1 MCCSK
6 QTYHS
11 TKNKIKK
18 AIITKNKREADLL
31 SILKRYLPYLKNYK
45 LRFFSVFIGILMT
58 IAANVGMAQIMQ
70 PMMDKLFIAK
80 QKDMLVIVPLM
91 MLGIFVLKGVGRYIQ
106 SVFTSFIGQQ
116 IVTQF
121 RSLVV
126 AKMLRLDMEYINSVR
141 SGELI
146 SRVMNDIGR
155 IQYFVSLMLPEFI
168 RESLTVIALVGY
180 VVYLNPALAF
190 YSLIVLPVVLLPI
203 AYLAR
208 KLRKISFGA
217 QEKNADLL
225 ARLGE
230 IFNNIELVKTSAS
243 ESFEVKR
250 FAKENW
256 EFFKVT
262 MKSVYF
268 GEMASPIL
276 EIIGAMSIAIVIFL
290 GAKEVYAD
298 KMSVGEFMAFLTAIG
313 LVFQPARG
321 LGIIYAKMQDAL
333 AASQRVFEVLD
344 TPATIL
350 DGSKELEKVEKIE
363 FRDVCLDYGET
374 KALDGVSFVV
384 ERPKKVAFVG
394 ESGGGK
400 SSIVN
405 LLVRLY
411 DATAGEV
418 LYNDVNIKE
427 YRLSSLR
434 KEVSVISQR
443 VYIFQ
448 DTIAYNVAY
457 GMEFDEA
464 RVIEALKAAHAWEFV
479 EKMEE
484 GIYTL
489 LQENGTNL
497 SGGQRQRIAL
507 ARAFYKNS
515 SVLILDEAT
524 SALDNESEAKI
535 LDSIEHFATEKIVI
549 AIAHRL
555 TTVEEYDTIYMMQK
569 GWIVESGTHAE
580 LLERSSY
587 YQELYKK
594 SIKE

>member
-1 MCCSK
+1 M
-6 QTYHS
+6 
-11 TKNKIKK
+11 
-18 AIITKNKREADLL
+18 LPV
-31 SILKRYLPYLKNYK
+31 LKRYLPYLKNYK
-45 LRFFSVFIGILMT
+45 LYFFFVFIGIVMT
-58 IAANVGMAQIMQ
+58 ITANVAMAQIMQ
-70 PMMDKLFIAK
+70 PMMDNLFIAK
-80 QKDMLVIVPLM
+80 QKDMLVIVPLL

-126 AKMLRLDMEYINSVR
+126 AKMLRLDMEYINSAR
-141 SGELI
+141 SGEMI

-168 RESLTVIALVGY
+168 RESLTVVALIGY
-180 VVYLNPALAF
+180 VVYLNAELAF
-190 YSLIVLPVVLLPI
+190 YSLIVLPIVILPI

-243 ESFEVKR
+243 EPFEVKR

-262 MKSVYF
+262 MKSVYV
-268 GEMASPIL
+268 GELASPIL
-276 EIIGAMSIAIVIFL
+276 EIIGALSIAIVIFL
-290 GAKEVYAD
+290 GAKDVYAD

-333 AASQRVFEVLD
+333 AASERVFEVLD
-344 TPATIL
+344 TPSSIH
-350 DGSKELEKVEKIE
+350 DGDNELERVETIAFE
-363 FRDVCLDYGET
+363 DVKLRYGET
-374 KALDGVSFVV
+374 EALKGISFLI
-384 ERPKKVAFVG
+384 ERPKRVAFVG

-411 DATAGEV
+411 DATSGRV
-418 LYNDVNIKE
+418 LYNGEDIKE
-427 YRLSSLR
+427 YKLSSLR

-457 GMEFDEA
+457 GMEFDETK
-464 RVIEALKAAHAWEFV
+464 VIEALKAAHAWEFV

-497 SGGQRQRIAL
+497 SGGQKQRIAL

-535 LDSIEHFATEKIVI
+535 LDSIEHFAKEKIVI

-555 TTVEEYDTIYMMQK
+555 TTIENYDQIFVMQK
-569 GWIVESGTHAE
+569 GKIVESGTHTE
-580 LLERSSY
+580 LLERSNY
-587 YQELYKK
+587 YQKKYKK

>member
-1 MCCSK
+1 MK
-6 QTYHS
+6 TLDVF
-11 TKNKIKK
+11 
-18 AIITKNKREADLL
+18 R
-31 SILKRYLPYLKNYK
+31 RYLPYLKKYK
-45 LRFFSVFIGILMT
+45 LYFFFILIGIFMT
-58 IAANVGMAQIMQ
+58 IAANVAMAQIMQ
-70 PMMDKLFIAK
+70 PMMDKMFIAK
-80 QKDMLVIVPLM
+80 QKNMLVIIPLL
-91 MLGIFVLKGVGRYIQ
+91 MLGIFILKGMGRYIQ
-106 SVFTSFIGQQ
+106 SVFTSYVGQQ

-126 AKMLRLDMEYINSVR
+126 GKMLQLDMEYINSAR

-168 RESLTVIALVGY
+168 RESLTVVALVGY

-276 EIIGAMSIAIVIFL
+276 EIIGAVSIAIVIFL

-333 AASQRVFEVLD
+333 AASQRVFEIVD
-344 TPATIL
+344 TSTTIV
-350 DGSKELEKVEKIE
+350 DGTKELERVDNIE
-363 FRDVCLDYGET
+363 FENVELRYGDT
-374 KALDGVSFVV
+374 IALKDVSFAIQ
-384 ERPKKVAFVG
+384 RPKRVAFVG

-411 DATAGEV
+411 DATKGV
-418 LYNDVNIKE
+418 VRYNGTDIKE
-427 YRLSSLR
+427 YKLSSLR

-457 GMEFDEA
+457 GMEFDEE
-464 RVIEALKAAHAWEFV
+464 RVIEALKEAHAWEFV
-479 EKMEE
+479 SEMEE

-497 SGGQRQRIAL
+497 SGGQKQRIAL

-524 SALDNESEAKI
+524 SALDNESETKI
-535 LDSIEHFATEKIVI
+535 LDSIERFAREKIVI

-555 TTVEEYDTIYMMQK
+555 TTIEEYDIIYVLQK
-569 GWIVESGTHAE
+569 GRIIASGTHQE
-580 LLERSSY
+580 LLKNSSY
-587 YQELYKK
+587 YLELYTK

>member
-1 MCCSK
+1 
-6 QTYHS
+6 
-11 TKNKIKK
+11 
-18 AIITKNKREADLL
+18 
-31 SILKRYLPYLKNYK
+31 
-45 LRFFSVFIGILMT
+45 MT
-58 IAANVGMAQIMQ
+58 IAANVAMAHIMQ
-70 PMMDKLFIAK
+70 PMMDNMFIEK
-80 QKDMLVIVPLM
+80 QKKMLLIVPLL
-91 MLGIFVLKGVGRYIQ
+91 MLGIFFVKGLGRYIQ
-106 SVFTSFIGQQ
+106 SVFTSYIGQQ

-126 AKMLRLDMEYINSVR
+126 AKMLRLDMEYINSAR

-146 SRVMNDIGR
+146 SRVMNDIAR

-168 RESLTVIALVGY
+168 REMLTVVALVGY
-180 VVYLNPALAF
+180 VVYLNASLAF
-190 YSLIVLPVVLLPI
+190 YSLIVLPVVILPI

-208 KLRKISFGA
+208 KLRKISFGS

-256 EFFKVT
+256 EFFKLT
-262 MKSVYF
+262 MKGVYF
-268 GEMASPIL
+268 SELASPTL
-276 EIIGAMSIAIVIFL
+276 EIVGAISIAIVVYL
-290 GAKEVYAD
+290 GAQDVYAD
-298 KMSVGEFMAFLTAIG
+298 KMSVGEFTAFLTAIG

-321 LGIIYAKMQDAL
+321 IAIIYAKMQDAL

-344 TPATIL
+344 TPCTIH
-350 DGSKELEKVEKIE
+350 DGSLELKKVEHVE
-363 FRDVCLDYGET
+363 FKDVSLQYGET
-374 KALDGVSFVV
+374 MALRDISFTIQ
-384 ERPKKVAFVG
+384 RPKKVAFVG

-411 DATAGEV
+411 DVSAGEV
-418 LYNDVNIKE
+418 CYNGIDIKD
-427 YRLSSLR
+427 YKLSSLR
-434 KEVSVISQR
+434 KEISVISQR

-457 GMEFDEA
+457 GMEFDEEKI
-464 RVIEALKAAHAWEFV
+464 VSALKMAHAWEFV
-479 EKMEE
+479 SRMED
-484 GIYTL
+484 GIYTI

-497 SGGQRQRIAL
+497 SGGQKQRIAL
-507 ARAFYKNS
+507 ARAFYKDS
-515 SVLILDEAT
+515 SVLVLDEAT

-535 LDSIEHFATEKIVI
+535 LDSIEHFAKEKIVI

-555 TTVEEYDTIYMMQK
+555 TTIEDFNIIYVLQK
-569 GWIVESGTHAE
+569 GKIIGKGTHVE
-580 LLERSSY
+580 LLENSAY
-587 YQELYKK
+587 YKELYQK
-594 SIKE
+594 SLKE

>member
-1 MCCSK
+1 M
-6 QTYHS
+6 
-11 TKNKIKK
+11 
-18 AIITKNKREADLL
+18 L
-31 SILKRYLPYLKNYK
+31 SILKRYLPYLKDYK
-45 LRFFSVFIGILMT
+45 LHFFFVFIGIVMT
-58 IAANVGMAQIMQ
+58 IVANIAMAHIMK
-70 PMMDKLFIAK
+70 PMMDNLFIAK
-80 QKDMLVIVPLM
+80 QKDMLVVVPLL

-106 SVFTSFIGQQ
+106 SVFTSFIGQR

-126 AKMLRLDMEYINSVR
+126 AKMLRLDMEYIDSTR
-141 SGELI
+141 SGEMI

-168 RESLTVIALVGY
+168 RESLTVVALIGY
-180 VVYLNPALAF
+180 VVYLNASLAF
-190 YSLIVLPVVLLPI
+190 YSLIVLPVVILPI

-208 KLRKISFGA
+208 RLRKISFGA

-225 ARLGE
+225 SRLGE
-230 IFNNIELVKTSAS
+230 IFNNIELVKISAS
-243 ESFEVKR
+243 EAFELKR

-256 EFFKVT
+256 EFFKVM

-268 GEMASPIL
+268 GELASPIL
-276 EIIGAMSIAIVIFL
+276 EVVGAVSIAIVIFL
-290 GAKEVYAD
+290 GAKDVYAER
-298 KMSVGEFMAFLTAIG
+298 MSVGEFMAFLTAIG

-321 LGIIYAKMQDAL
+321 IGIIYAKMQDAL

-344 TPATIL
+344 TPSTIH
-350 DGSKELEKVEKIE
+350 DGEKELGRVETIAFE
-363 FRDVCLDYGET
+363 NVVLRYGET
-374 KALDGVSFVV
+374 KALRGISFLI
-384 ERPKKVAFVG
+384 ERPKRVAFVG

-411 DATAGEV
+411 DATSGRV
-418 LYNDVNIKE
+418 LYNGVDIKE
-427 YRLSSLR
+427 YELASLR

-448 DTIAYNVAY
+448 DTVAYNVAY
-457 GMEFDEA
+457 GMEFDETK
-464 RVIEALKAAHAWEFV
+464 VIEALKAAYAWEFV

-497 SGGQRQRIAL
+497 SGGQKQRIAL

-535 LDSIEHFATEKIVI
+535 LDSLEHFAKEKIVI

-555 TTVEEYDTIYMMQK
+555 TTIEEYDKIFAMQK
-569 GWIVESGTHAE
+569 GKIVESGTHAE
-580 LLERSSY
+580 LLERSAY
-587 YQELYKK
+587 YRELYKK

>member
-1 MCCSK
+1 M
-6 QTYHS
+6 
-11 TKNKIKK
+11 
-18 AIITKNKREADLL
+18 LPV
-31 SILKRYLPYLKNYK
+31 LKRYLPYLKNYK
-45 LRFFSVFIGILMT
+45 LRFFFVFVGIVMT
-58 IAANVGMAQIMQ
+58 IATNVAMAQIMQ
-70 PMMDKLFIAK
+70 PMMDRLFIAK
-80 QKDMLVIVPLM
+80 QKEMLVIVPLL
-91 MLGIFVLKGVGRYIQ
+91 MLGIFILKGVGRYIQ

-126 AKMLRLDMEYINSVR
+126 AKMLSLDMEYINSAR
-141 SGELI
+141 SGEMI

-168 RESLTVIALVGY
+168 RESLTVVALIGY
-180 VVYLNPALAF
+180 VVYLNAQLAF
-190 YSLIVLPVVLLPI
+190 YSLIVLPVVILPI

-230 IFNNIELVKTSAS
+230 IFNNIELVKTNAS
-243 ESFEVKR
+243 EAFEVKR

-268 GEMASPIL
+268 GELASPIL
-276 EIIGAMSIAIVIFL
+276 EVIGAVSIAIVIFL
-290 GAKEVYAD
+290 GAKDVYAER
-298 KMSVGEFMAFLTAIG
+298 MSVGEFMAFLTAIG

-321 LGIIYAKMQDAL
+321 IGIIYAKMQDAL

-344 TPATIL
+344 TLSSIH
-350 DGSKELEKVEKIE
+350 DGDKELERVETIAFE
-363 FRDVCLDYGET
+363 DVVHRYGET
-374 KALDGVSFVV
+374 KALRGISFLI
-384 ERPKKVAFVG
+384 ERPKRVAFVG

-411 DATAGEV
+411 DATSGRV
-418 LYNDVNIKE
+418 LYNGVDIKE
-427 YRLSSLR
+427 FKLASLR

-457 GMEFDEA
+457 GMEFDEE

-497 SGGQRQRIAL
+497 SGGQKQRIAL
-507 ARAFYKNS
+507 SRAFYKNS

-535 LDSIEHFATEKIVI
+535 LDSIEHFAKEKIVI

-555 TTVEEYDTIYMMQK
+555 TTIEEYDKIFVMQK
-569 GWIVESGTHAE
+569 GKIIESGTHTE

-594 SIKE
+594 LIKE

>member
-1 MCCSK
+1 MF
-6 QTYHS
+6 
-11 TKNKIKK
+11 
-18 AIITKNKREADLL
+18 
-31 SILKRYLPYLKNYK
+31 KRYLPYLKNYK
-45 LRFFSVFIGILMT
+45 LYFSLVFIGIMMT
-58 IAANVGMAQIMQ
+58 IAANVAMAHVMK
-70 PMMDKLFIAK
+70 PMMDELFIAK
-80 QKDMLVIVPLM
+80 QKEMLVTVPL
-91 MLGIFVLKGVGRYIQ
+91 LIFGIFVLKGVGRYIQ
-106 SVFTSFIGQQ
+106 SVFTNYIGQQ

-121 RSLVV
+121 RTLVV
-126 AKMLRLDMEYINSVR
+126 EKMLQFDMEYINSAR
-141 SGELI
+141 NGELI
-146 SRVMNDIGR
+146 SRVMNDIAR

-168 RESLTVIALVGY
+168 RESLTVIALIGY
-180 VVYLNPALAF
+180 VVYLNASLAF
-190 YSLIVLPVVLLPI
+190 YSLIVLPVVILPI

-208 KLRKISFGA
+208 KLRRISFGS
-217 QEKNADLL
+217 QEKNADLI

-243 ESFEVKR
+243 EPFEVKK

-256 EFFKVT
+256 EFFRVT
-262 MKSVYF
+262 MKGVYF
-268 GEMASPIL
+268 SELASPTL
-276 EIIGAMSIAIVIFL
+276 EIIGSVSIAIVIFL
-290 GAKEVYAD
+290 GAQDVYAD

-321 LGIIYAKMQDAL
+321 LGIIYTKMQDAL

-344 TPATIL
+344 TPSSIH
-350 DGSKELEKVEKIE
+350 DGKKELHDVQTIE
-363 FRDVCLDYGET
+363 LRCVTLFYGET
-374 KALDGVSFVV
+374 KALDDISL
-384 ERPKKVAFVG
+384 EIKRAQRVAFVG

-400 SSIVN
+400 SSLVN

-411 DATAGEV
+411 DASKGEI
-418 LYNDVNIKE
+418 LYNGVDIKE

-434 KEVSVISQR
+434 REISVISQR

-479 EKMEE
+479 QNMED
-484 GIYTL
+484 GIYTV

-497 SGGQRQRIAL
+497 SGGQKQRIAL
-507 ARAFYKNS
+507 ARAFYKQS

-535 LDSIEHFATEKIVI
+535 LDSIEQFAKEKIVI

-555 TTVEEYDTIYMMQK
+555 TIVEEYDTIYVLQK
-569 GWIVESGTHAE
+569 GKIVASGSHRE
-580 LLERSSY
+580 LLESSPY

-594 SIKE
+594 SLKE

>member
-1 MCCSK
+1 MTPK
-6 QTYHS
+6 QVF
-11 TKNKIKK
+11 
-18 AIITKNKREADLL
+18 
-31 SILKRYLPYLKNYK
+31 KRYLPYLKGYK
-45 LRFFSVFIGILMT
+45 LYFFFVFIGILMT
-58 IAANVGMAQIMQ
+58 VVANVATAEIMK

-80 QKDMLVIVPLM
+80 QKDMLVIIPLLM
-91 MLGIFVLKGVGRYIQ
+91 IGIYVLKGFGRYIQ
-106 SVFTSFIGQQ
+106 SVFTTYIGQQ

-126 AKMLRLDMEYINSVR
+126 AKLLNLDMEYINSAR

-155 IQYFVSLMLPEFI
+155 IQYFVSLMLPELI
-168 RESLTVIALVGY
+168 REILTVVALLGY
-180 VVYLNPALAF
+180 VIYLNPKLAF
-190 YSLIVLPVVLLPI
+190 YSLIVLPVVTLPI

-208 KLRKISFGA
+208 KLKKISFGA

-230 IFNNIELVKTSAS
+230 IFNNVELVKSSAS
-243 ESFEVKR
+243 EPFEVRR

-262 MKSVYF
+262 MQSVYF
-268 GEMASPIL
+268 NELASPIL
-276 EIIGAMSIAIVIFL
+276 EIVGALAIAIVIYI
-290 GAKEVYAD
+290 GAQEVYAD
-298 KMSVGEFMAFLTAIG
+298 KMSVGEFTAFLTAVG
-313 LVFQPARG
+313 LVLQPARG
-321 LGIIYAKMQDAL
+321 IGKIYTKMQDAL
-333 AASQRVFEVLD
+333 AASERVFELLD
-344 TPATIL
+344 TSATIV

-363 FRDVCLDYGET
+363 FRDVCLDYGKT

-411 DATAGEV
+411 DASNGKV
-418 LYNDVNIKE
+418 LYNGVDIKE
-427 YRLSSLR
+427 YRLASLR
-434 KEVSVISQR
+434 KEVSVISQK

-448 DTIAYNVAY
+448 DSIAYNVAY
-457 GMEFDEA
+457 GMEFDET

-479 EKMEE
+479 SNMED

-489 LQENGTNL
+489 LHENGTNL
-497 SGGQRQRIAL
+497 SGGQKQRIAL

-524 SALDNESEAKI
+524 SALDNESEQKI
-535 LDSIEHFATEKIVI
+535 LDSIERFAKEKIVI

-555 TTVEEYDTIYMMQK
+555 STIEDYDIIYVLQK
-569 GWIVESGTHAE
+569 GRIIAKGTHKE
-580 LLERSSY
+580 LLESSSY
-587 YQELYKK
+587 YKELYDK
-594 SIKE
+594 SAKR